1 MNISQSWVL
10 LFHIGACLVDMQVG
24 NKTWTSMRG
33 EDDDAIRTYVHVSCI
48 FVLAYNKGRTF

>member
-10 LFHIGACLVDMQVG
+10 LFHIGAFLDDMQVG
-24 NKTWTSMRG
+24 NKTWTSMPG

-48 FVLAYNKGRTF
+48 SC